1 MNRKKIASF
10 ALNSG
15 LILIALTALTP
26 VLWMVSA
33 SLMKSGEA
41 GTFPP
46 PFLPKNPTLEHYRAL
61 TERLNMVRYFF
72 NSFVIA
78 SAVTIISLLLN
89 SMAGFAFAKYHF
101 KGKDKLFK
109 ILLSGMVIPAQV
121 TLLPLFLMLKT
132 FGVVNTY
139 VGAIIP
145 GMASIFGIFL
155 IRQFVMSIPDS
166 LIEAAR
172 IDGGSEFRI
181 YRTIILPLCKPIL
194 FTLALFTFMG
204 TWNDFMWPLVIMTD
218 ESNYTLPVG
227 LANLMGEHVLDL
239 ELMMAGSVIT
249 IIPVLI
255 LFLVFQR
262 HYVRGIMVGG
272 VKE

>member
-1 MNRKKIASF
+1 MKNRFASI
-10 ALNSG
+10 ALNTALG
-15 LILIALTALTP
+15 LIALTTLAP

-33 SLMKSGEA
+33 SVMSPGEA

-46 PFLPKNPTLEHYRAL
+46 PLLPKHVTFEHYIAL
-61 TERLNMVRYFF
+61 TQRLSMLRYFF

-78 SAVTIISLLLN
+78 ATVTVVSTVLN
-89 SMAGFAFAKYHF
+89 SMAGFAFAKYQF
-101 KGKDKLFK
+101 GGRDRLFGA
-109 ILLSGMVIPAQV
+109 LLSGMVVPAQV
-121 TLLPLFLMLKT
+121 TMLPLFLMLKT
-132 FGVVNTY
+132 MGLVNTY
-139 VGAIIP
+139 AGAIIP
-145 GMASIFGIFL
+145 GLASIFGIFL
-155 IRQFVMSIPDS
+155 IRQFVLAIPDS

-181 YRTIILPLCKPIL
+181 YRTVILPLCKPIL

-204 TWNDFMWPLVIMTD
+204 TWNDFMWPLIIMTD
-218 ESNYTLPVG
+218 QTNYTLQVG
-227 LANLMGEHVLDL
+227 LANLSGEHVLDL

-249 IIPVLI
+249 IIPVLV
-255 LFLVFQR
+255 LFLAFQK

>member
-1 MNRKKIASF
+1 LSKRTVKIL
-10 ALNSG
+10 LNVG
-15 LILIALTALTP
+15 LLLVGLTTLVP
-26 VLWMVSA
+26 VLWMLSA
-33 SLMKSGEA
+33 SLMSSGEA

-46 PFLPKNPTLEHYRAL
+46 PMIPKHPTFEHYLAL
-61 TERLNMVRYFF
+61 TDRLNMGRYFL
-72 NSFVIA
+72 NSFIIA
-78 SAVTIISLLLN
+78 GAVTLISTLLN

-101 KGKDKLFK
+101 KGRDKLFNL
-109 ILLSGMVIPAQV
+109 LLSGMIVPAQV
-121 TLLPLFLMLKT
+121 TMLPLFLMLKT
-132 FGVVNTY
+132 MGFVNTY

-155 IRQFVMSIPDS
+155 IRQFVMAIPDS
-166 LIEAAR
+166 FIEAAR

-181 YRTIILPLCKPIL
+181 YRTVILPLCRPIL

-204 TWNDFMWPLVIMTD
+204 TWNDFMWPLIIMTD
-218 ESNYTLPVG
+218 QSNYTLQVG
-227 LANLMGEHVLDL
+227 LASLMGEHVLDL

-249 IIPVLI
+249 IIPVLA

>member
-1 MNRKKIASF
+1 MSTRTTQIL
-10 ALNSG
+10 LNIG
-15 LILIALTALTP
+15 LLLIGLTTLAP
-26 VLWMVSA
+26 VLWMLSA
-33 SLMKSGEA
+33 SLMASGEA

-46 PFLPKNPTLEHYRAL
+46 PMLPKQPTIEHYLAL
-61 TERLNMVRYFF
+61 AERLNMGRYFL
-72 NSFVIA
+72 NSFIIA
-78 SAVTIISLLLN
+78 GAVTLISTLLN

-101 KGKDKLFK
+101 KGRDKMFNL
-109 ILLSGMVIPAQV
+109 LLSGMVVPAQV
-121 TLLPLFLMLKT
+121 TMLPLFLMLKT
-132 FGVVNTY
+132 MGFVNTY

-155 IRQFVMSIPDS
+155 IRQFVMAIPDS

-181 YRTIILPLCKPIL
+181 YRTVILPLCRPIL

-204 TWNDFMWPLVIMTD
+204 TWNDFMWPLIIMTD
-218 ESNYTLPVG
+218 QSNYTLQVG
-227 LANLMGEHVLDL
+227 LASLMGEHTLDL

-249 IIPVLI
+249 IIPVLA
-255 LFLVFQR
+255 LFLLFQR

>member
-1 MNRKKIASF
+1 MRKRIANA
-10 ALNSG
+10 ALNIG
-15 LILIALTALTP
+15 LLLIGLTALAP

-33 SLMKSGEA
+33 SFMSSGEA
-41 GTFPP
+41 GSFPP
-46 PFLPKNPTLEHYRAL
+46 PMLPKHPTFEHYLAL
-61 TERLNMVRYFF
+61 TDRLNMGRYFL
-72 NSFVIA
+72 NSFIIA
-78 SAVTIISLLLN
+78 GAVTLISTLLN

-101 KGKDKLFK
+101 KGRDRIFNA
-109 ILLSGMVIPAQV
+109 LLAGLVVPAQV
-121 TLLPLFLMLKT
+121 TMLPLFLMLKT
-132 FGVVNTY
+132 MGFVNTY

-155 IRQFVMSIPDS
+155 IRQFVMAIPDS

-172 IDGGSEFRI
+172 IDGGTEFRI
-181 YRTIILPLCKPIL
+181 YRTVILPLCRPIL

-204 TWNDFMWPLVIMTD
+204 TWNDFMWPLIIMTD
-218 ESNYTLPVG
+218 QENYTLQVG
-227 LANLMGEHVLDL
+227 LASLMGEHVLDL
-239 ELMMAGSVIT
+239 ELMMAGSVVT
-249 IIPVLI
+249 IIPVLV

>member
-1 MNRKKIASF
+1 MKRSLPSMI
-10 ALNSG
+10 LNSG
-15 LILIALTALTP
+15 LLLIGATTIAP
-26 VLWMVSA
+26 VLWMLSA
-33 SLMKSGEA
+33 SFMSPGEA

-46 PFLPKNPTLEHYRAL
+46 PLFPKNPTLEHYVAL
-61 TERLNMVRYFF
+61 TERLNMGRYFL
-72 NSFVIA
+72 NSFIIA
-78 SAVTIISLLLN
+78 GSVTLISTVLN
-89 SMAGFAFAKYHF
+89 SMAGYAFAKYHF
-101 KGKDKLFK
+101 KGRDKIFNM
-109 ILLSGMVIPAQV
+109 LLSGMIIPAQV
-121 TLLPLFLMLKT
+121 TMLPLFLMLKT
-132 FGVVNTY
+132 MGFVNTY

-155 IRQFVMSIPDS
+155 IRQFVLAIPDS

-181 YRTIILPLCKPIL
+181 YRTVILPLCRPIL

-204 TWNDFMWPLVIMTD
+204 TWNDFMWPLIIMTD
-218 ESNYTLPVG
+218 QSNYTLQVG

-249 IIPVLI
+249 IIPVLA
-255 LFLVFQR
+255 LFLLFQK
-262 HYVRGIMVGG
+262 HYIRGIMVGG

>member
-1 MNRKKIASF
+1 MKRRIAKIS
-10 ALNSG
+10 LNIG
-15 LILIALTALTP
+15 LFIIGLTAITP

-33 SLMKSGEA
+33 SFMSSGEA

-46 PFLPKNPTLEHYRAL
+46 PMLPKQPTLEHYLAL
-61 TERLNMVRYFF
+61 TERLNMGRYFL
-72 NSFVIA
+72 NSFIIA
-78 SAVTIISLLLN
+78 SAVTLISTVLN

-101 KGKDKLFK
+101 SGRDKLFSA
-109 ILLSGMVIPAQV
+109 LLGGMVIPAQV
-121 TLLPLFLMLKT
+121 TMLPLFLMLKSM
-132 FGVVNTY
+132 GLVNTY

-155 IRQFVMSIPDS
+155 IRQFVQSIPDS
-166 LIEAAR
+166 FIEAAR
-172 IDGGSEFRI
+172 MDGGSEFRI
-181 YRTIILPLCKPIL
+181 YRTVILPLCKPIL

-204 TWNDFMWPLVIMTD
+204 TWNDFMWPLIIMTD
-218 ESNYTLPVG
+218 QSNYTLQVG

-249 IIPVLI
+249 IIPVLG
-255 LFLVFQR
+255 LFLLFQR